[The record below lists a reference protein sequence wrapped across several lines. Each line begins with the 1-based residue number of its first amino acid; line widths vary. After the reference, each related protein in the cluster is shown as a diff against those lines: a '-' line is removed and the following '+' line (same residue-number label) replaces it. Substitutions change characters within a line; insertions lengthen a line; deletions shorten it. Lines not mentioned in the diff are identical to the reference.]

1 MTMPAFYP
9 NRRAPDA
16 PAAGA
21 KNPWGEGV
29 PGILGLKASDSGAIG
44 ILPVPP
50 LGRFGTGAAKLR
62 ARAPT
67 GAAFALAEGDR
78 PLDQLAEVC
87 RGEPVEVRQD
97 VGVAAIVVGDEES
110 VGIGLQQVIAGGVAD
125 LE

>member
-29 PGILGLKASDSGAIG
+29 PGILGLKASDAGAIG

-50 LGRFGTGAAKLR
+50 LGRFGTGGGLQGTRVVAPS
-62 ARAPT
+62 ARSRLLELLVVDGT
-67 GAAFALAEGDR
+67 AFALLGLLVGLLLRPGAAEAQAVDR
-78 PLDQLAEVC
+78 
-87 RGEPVEVRQD
+87 
-97 VGVAAIVVGDEES
+97 ES
-110 VGIGLQQVIAGGVAD
+110 VV
-125 LE
+125 E